1 MKWHQK
7 AGLILLALL
16 IVVPLTV
23 YALQDHS
30 GKTPAQSS
38 SNTATKPSSSGDTP
52 APAPTFDKT
61 KYSTSEAGSIWWVV
75 SKTRPLEPQTYA
87 PSDLVNVGNG
97 QQMRQE
103 AATALNKLFAA
114 AKTDGLT
121 LQPDSGYR
129 SYARQQQVYQNEV
142 KTYGQ
147 AKADTES
154 AKPGTSEHQ
163 TGLAIDI
170 GGGGCNIDDCFAN
183 TKEGKWVAA
192 NAYKYGFIIRYPE
205 GKESVTGYRY
215 EPWHIRYIGVELAT
229 EMHNQNVKTL
239 EEFFGL

>member
-30 GKTPAQSS
+30 AKPVAQ
-38 SNTATKPSSSGDTP
+38 PSSAPSASSTSDTP
-52 APAPTFDKT
+52 ATSFDKT

-87 PSDLVNVGNG
+87 PSDLVNVSGG

-103 AATALNKLFAA
+103 AATALFKLFAA
-114 AKTDGLT
+114 AKTEGLT

-163 TGLAIDI
+163 TGLAIDV

-183 TKEGKWVAA
+183 TKEGKWVAT
-192 NAYKYGFIIRYPE
+192 NAYKYGFIIRYPA

-215 EPWHIRYIGVELAT
+215 EPWHIRYVGVELAT
-229 EMHNQNVKTL
+229 EMHKENVQTL